1 MGKPLPGSSLYLIHY
16 PDGEVFKPVEC
27 TEGTVLG
34 EPVYYDGVISVAA
47 VDFNAE
53 EIRILNFDCAG
64 REVTEA
70 AVLPLS
76 SVEDCYNLRL
86 HVHPLTL
93 SRQPNDGTFDI
104 VWPERKRLTITENE
118 SFFLRDG
125 NKLFF
130 SRWYEDPD
138 YREEVVIRD
147 ADSGEI
153 LEVLPGDIHV
163 MPDGEFWYL
172 KG

>member
-1 MGKPLPGSSLYLIHY
+1 M
-16 PDGEVFKPVEC
+16 EC